1 MKARIV
7 NGVIV
12 EILSP
17 LPGFTIE
24 QCFHP
29 AVLAGCIDHEDGMV
43 VGEPWPRVA
52 PSPVQPE

>member
-7 NGVIV
+7 DGVVV

-29 AVLAGCIDHEDGMV
+29 AVLAGCVDYEDGMV
-43 VGEPWPRVA
+43 IGEPWPPA
-52 PSPVQPE
+52 PEPAP